1 MKYLLPSASSPK
13 VSFRRKQTQETMA
26 EEIKLIEPAEWQLKV
41 PEQSEN
47 DA

>member
-1 MKYLLPSASSPK
+1 
-13 VSFRRKQTQETMA
+13 MA

-47 DA
+47 DAWEGEVRATWSLQ